1 MTQIDVWS
9 DHYISD
15 LQENDLDSFK
25 NLVIAD
31 VKSSVC
37 EDQKSILL
45 NNIAL
50 WNYTLQTLRRDIELQ
65 LSCQKAKTK
74 MQKHALKDATALE
87 LDDINN
93 FIAEQEKWRMS
104 ALKFLS
110 NIERK
115 SLYVKMLMAESA

>member
-9 DHYISD
+9 DQYISD

-31 VKSSVC
+31 VKSSVG

-74 MQKHALKDATALE
+74 MQKHALKDAAALE

-110 NIERK
+110 NIERR